1 MNGQRVKLMQLR
13 EYVSDR
19 TGATYFSGFLGNA
32 KVVVLRDDR
41 AEITGREKARWTV
54 LLEEQ
59 EPRDGSSPAA
69 RSPRRSRAERQGA
82 AASAPRET
90 VADRHAGE
98 FLHDQGIDPASDMPR
113 DEVPF

>member
-54 LLEEQ
+54 PLEEQ
-59 EPRDGSSPAA
+59 EPRDRGEMAA
-69 RSPRRSRAERQGA
+69 RAPRRSRAV
-82 AASAPRET
+82 SPPKET
-90 VADRHAGE
+90 AADRRAGE
-98 FLHDQGIDPASDMPR
+98 LLREQGINPDADMPR